1 MRIRNRFFYHIKFF
15 IIMNVSI
22 KNLLKVATL
31 VGILFTVACTKESS
45 GDVLADGSL
54 TTVDE
59 LVVSGTGAG
68 GPDSLGHHRDSTSGH
83 FWKGG
88 GGKHGN
94 HPSKVQGDSI
104 GFSGLPAAA
113 QANLIANTDTSKIT
127 RIVKITL
134 ADGTFNYV
142 VRFSDR
148 KHIHY
153 DAAGVVLVKATKDHQ
168 FTEITF
174 ADLPAAAQTYLNANT
189 TVANITTVVKITKP
203 DGTIIYGIRMSDN
216 THFAFDSAGALLDT
230 PTGGGRRKGKH

>member
-1 MRIRNRFFYHIKFF
+1 
-15 IIMNVSI
+15 MNVSI
-22 KNLLKVATL
+22 KNLLRLATL
-31 VGILFTVACTKESS
+31 VGILFSVACAKESS

-68 GPDSLGHHRDSTSGH
+68 GPDSLRNPGDTSRGRC
-83 FWKGG
+83 WRGG

-104 GFSGLPAAA
+104 GFSGLPTAA

-148 KHIHY
+148 KHIHF
-153 DAAGVVLVKATKDHQ
+153 DAAGVVLIKATKDHQ

-174 ADLPAAAQTYLNANT
+174 ADLPAAAQTYLNANA
-189 TVANITTVVKITKP
+189 TVANITAVVKITKP
-203 DGTIIYGIRMSDN
+203 DGTIIYGVRLSDN
-216 THFAFDSAGALLDT
+216 KHFAFDSAGTLLDI
-230 PTGGGRRKGKH
+230 PNGGRGRGKGRH